1 MNCYLHRASVALL
14 YTKKRTTPV
23 RLMTRKDMK
32 GMGKWLSVSVLF
44 PLLPIPEAGVVVEFS
59 FGGFDVGDGRD
70 LVEEEDFEDGIT
82 FSVVVVTGLVALF
95 SVDVFVFVGSE
106 IAVVATSLLFKL
118 WPFDVTSSPP
128 AVRSREEA
136 RKITLKANI
145 LRKG

>member
-1 MNCYLHRASVALL
+1 
-14 YTKKRTTPV
+14 
-23 RLMTRKDMK
+23 
-32 GMGKWLSVSVLF
+32 MGKWLSVSVLF

-70 LVEEEDFEDGIT
+70 FVEEEAFEDGIT

-136 RKITLKANI
+136 SKITLKANI